1 MSVLCLVLELNL
13 SPHLSLFNSA
23 YWGESL
29 VNYKV
34 GVGVC
39 ICVPKMLWEHK
50 GFNFI
55 WGWVISEVTEQ
66 GVV

>member
-1 MSVLCLVLELNL
+1 MCQILCLVLELNL

-34 GVGVC
+34 GVGVY
-39 ICVPKMLWEHK
+39 VYPKCFGSIK
-50 GFNFI
+50 GLI
-55 WGWVISEVTEQ
+55 LSG
-66 GVV
+66 GG

>member
-1 MSVLCLVLELNL
+1 MCQILCLVLELNL

-34 GVGVC
+34 GVGVY
-39 ICVPKMLWEHK
+39 VYPKCFGSIKDLILS
-50 GFNFI
+50 G
-55 WGWVISEVTEQ
+55 G
-66 GVV
+66 G